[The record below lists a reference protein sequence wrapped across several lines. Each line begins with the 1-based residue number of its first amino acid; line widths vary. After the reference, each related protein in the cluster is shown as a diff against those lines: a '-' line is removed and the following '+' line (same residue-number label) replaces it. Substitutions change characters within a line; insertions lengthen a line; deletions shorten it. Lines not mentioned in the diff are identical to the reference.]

1 MGILGLFNQLFKR
14 WGMTLKRWTLVIFIV
29 LVIGYL
35 GFQYLEHR
43 QQQLQL
49 YDTSIME
56 YIETNGNVQTLMQE
70 AIGGTHYDIKRVN
83 DDIDR
88 VKALLQSR
96 IDDMEKAPVPKSYQQ
111 AHRDLLISYK
121 NFSKKLTTYQKNLKK
136 DGMITKSNILVLNSA
151 YSQLIQASDHWYVIF
166 KESLKNEGRSFPI
179 FGSLQHQR
187 FYENETQTRM
197 EIVLTGVEHD
207 IIPFVNQKDYGALD
221 KMLSNTSVYLWV
233 ISYMTH
239 MNVPEAYTFAHQHL
253 LTAYINYYTL
263 VKDVQYPLM
272 DEEFLE
278 KVKGCYQDMKQASE
292 EWNEVYD
299 HNHINY

>member
-1 MGILGLFNQLFKR
+1 
-14 WGMTLKRWTLVIFIV
+14 MTLKRWIMVIFVV

-43 QQQLQL
+43 QQQLQP

-56 YIETNGNVQTLMQE
+56 YSVTNGNVQNFMLE
-70 AIGGTHYDIKRVN
+70 AIGGSHYDIKRVN

-88 VKALLQSR
+88 LKGMLKSR
-96 IDDMEKAPVPKSYQQ
+96 IDEMEKAAVPKSNQQ
-111 AHRDLLISYK
+111 AHRDLLNSYK
-121 NFSKKLTTYQKNLKK
+121 NFSQKLTTYQKNLKK

-151 YSQLIQASDHWYVIF
+151 YSQLILATDHWYVIY
-166 KESLKNEGRSFPI
+166 KANLKNGKRSIPI
-179 FGSLQHQR
+179 VGSLQHQR
-187 FYENETQTRM
+187 FYEDQTQTNM
-197 EIVLTGVEHD
+197 EIVLANVEHD

-221 KMLSNTSVYLWV
+221 KLLSNPSDYPRV
-233 ISYMTH
+233 ISYMSH
-239 MNVPEAYTFAHQHL
+239 MIVPKAYTSAHQHL

-263 VKDVQYPLM
+263 VKDVRYPLM
-272 DEEFLE
+272 NEEFLE
-278 KVKGCYQDMKQASE
+278 KLKGCYQDMKQASE